1 MIHDDDGD
9 VTVVMLK
16 CTEFQRQT
24 RPFARFDIQLHHLYE
39 VFHFLPQRIPRIL
52 HEGDT

>member
-9 VTVVMLK
+9 VTVVVLK

-24 RPFARFDIQLHHLYE
+24 RPFARSDIQLHRLYE
-39 VFHFLPQRIPRIL
+39 VFHLFTSSHPENSP
-52 HEGDT
+52 